1 MSVGDEL
8 SNFHLSYKSLFCL
21 HFRRVFLLGIE
32 FQVGGYLFFSILQMP
47 VNGIFCLPFSWKV
60 SSQCCCAIKSH
71 TFFPLRAWTF
81 SSCLRHL
88 QSCWNQCVVFI
99 FESMVWFLNQLL
111 PLSLSVSSVAQC
123 LTPCDP
129 MDCSMPGFPVHHQL
143 PELPQAHVHRVGD
156 AIQPAHPL
164 SSPSPPAFNLSQS
177 WLFTSGSQSTDISV
191 TAWVLPINIQ
201 DGFPL
206 GLTDESP
213 WSPRDSQESSAPQ
226 FKSINSSTFSL
237 LYGPTLTFVHD
248 YWKKSKLW
256 VYVPLSAKCCLCFL
270 ILCLGLS

>member
-8 SNFHLSYKSLFCL
+8 SHFHLPYKSLFCL

-99 FESMVWFLNQLL
+99 FESMLWFLNQLL
-111 PLSLSVSSVAQC
+111 PLSLSVSSVAQSC
-123 LTPCDP
+123 PTLCDP
-129 MDCSMPGFPVHHQL
+129 HGLQHSRLPCPSPTPGACSNSC
-143 PELPQAHVHRVGD
+143 
-156 AIQPAHPL
+156 PL
-164 SSPSPPAFNLSQS
+164 SRWCP
-177 WLFTSGSQSTDISV
+177 
-191 TAWVLPINIQ
+191 
-201 DGFPL
+201 
-206 GLTDESP
+206 GLTELD
-213 WSPRDSQESSAPQ
+213 
-226 FKSINSSTFSL
+226 L
-237 LYGPTLTFVHD
+237 VL
-248 YWKKSKLW
+248 
-256 VYVPLSAKCCLCFL
+256 
-270 ILCLGLS
+270 